1 MSYISPASYLSKKSY
16 RIVGPNEGW
25 KYYNLLKSN
34 PSLINAFD
42 IETAESGGV
51 SEETYDDLQST
62 TITQIQ
68 FATDKWN
75 AIIFPR
81 CDGEYKEIT
90 KQILGLSNITLGFNC
105 WSFDNPILR
114 VHDIDV
120 IENRCHDLMWMFHHY
135 QPKLP
140 RGLQAVAGL
149 AGFPF
154 PWKHL
159 FGADMELYGGADVC
173 SLHFILDWLPGIM
186 KARGVWEGYKRYVFG
201 FRGKLLYPA
210 QKLGLPVN
218 EEKREKLKVK
228 LIAKRGELDKE
239 LQEAV
244 PFELRNFTPKKKLK
258 LLDDETGKEVEVTQY
273 GYERPPKKELIEC
286 SERYE
291 SGSKILKE
299 QGKRV
304 IPYESFLINKY
315 SLLERQFNR
324 FNRETGKIELQKVWC
339 KVQPFKASF
348 DQLTRYIKWKQIDLA
363 KQAEA
368 IVINGPEDKK
378 EKKRLQALSKLYEV
392 PKDAKG
398 KETTAKGELES
409 LSEKIGADPVFDNV
423 IDIRSLDTNI
433 KNYIPNW
440 KPNPNDGC
448 VHTTFG
454 FSASSGQIDSRA
466 PNVLN
471 VSKHTETGQEFRDII
486 EAPKGYIFLEADK
499 KSFHVA
505 TMGYVANDPSYI
517 RFSQIDPHSIFT
529 SYIMPSTWGKPIDLS
544 LPDNEIR
551 DICKWI
557 KKKCKKEHEE
567 GRIDIRQKQAK
578 PVVLGNQLGL
588 GYKKLYWQN
597 RKFIKDPE
605 TALGYQEEL
614 DNLFPKVK
622 EAKKEIIKRAA
633 NQTYLMN
640 EFGYIQWF
648 FDVINWT
655 WNKRLNGGKGGW
667 EERQGEEAR
676 DAMAFAVQSPA
687 FGMIKDE
694 CMRIEP
700 RIEKEVDIPF
710 AFRLS
715 IHDSLIFMFLE
726 SKLDSVREIV
736 LEEMRK
742 PCKKLVNEATG
753 PEGLYVGVDYSIGR
767 NWKNYDEKSNPE
779 GMREVG

>member
-1 MSYISPASYLSKKSY
+1 MSYISPASYSYKKSY
-16 RIVGPNEGW
+16 RIVGPDEGW

-42 IETAESGGV
+42 IETAESVGV
-51 SEETYDDLQST
+51 SEEEYDDLQST

-68 FATDKWN
+68 FAIDKWN

-81 CDGEYKEIT
+81 CDGDYYTIIKSIM
-90 KQILGLSNITLGFNC
+90 GLSNITLGFNC

-114 VHDIDV
+114 VHGIDV

-154 PWKHL
+154 AWKHL
-159 FGADMELYGGADVC
+159 FGSDMELYGGADVC
-173 SLHFILDWLPGIM
+173 SLHFILDWLPNVM
-186 KARGVWEGYKRYVFG
+186 KARGVWKGYKKYVYQ

-210 QKLGLPVN
+210 QKLGIPVN
-218 EEKREKLKVK
+218 EEKRQILKVK
-228 LIAKRGELDKE
+228 LIAKRNILDKE
-239 LQEAV
+239 LQESV
-244 PFELRNFTPKKKLK
+244 PFEIRNFTPKKKLK
-258 LLDDETGKEVEVTQY
+258 ILDTDTGKELEFIQY
-273 GYERPPKKELIEC
+273 GYERPPKKDLENA
-286 SERYE
+286 SERYTN
-291 SGSKILKE
+291 GVKQLRE
-299 QGKRV
+299 QGKRA
-304 IPYESFLINKY
+304 ISFESFLANKY
-315 SLLERQFNR
+315 SLLERQFER
-324 FNRETGKIELQKVWC
+324 FDRGTGRIELQTKWC
-339 KVQPFKASF
+339 KVHPFKASF
-348 DQLTRYIKWKQIDLA
+348 DQLTRYIKWKQIDLV
-363 KQAEA
+363 KQAELEQDK
-368 IVINGPEDKK
+368 GKKK
-378 EKKRLQALSKLYEV
+378 ELLKLSKLYEV
-392 PKDAKG
+392 PKNHDG
-398 KETTAKGELES
+398 KETTAKGELET
-409 LSEKIGADPVFDNV
+409 LSEKIGSDAVFDNV
-423 IDIRSLDTNI
+423 IDIRSFDTNI

-440 KPNPNDGC
+440 RPDPANGC

-454 FSASSGQIDSRA
+454 FSAASGQIDSRA

-471 VSKHTETGQEFRDII
+471 VSKHTEVGQLFREII

-544 LPDNEIR
+544 LPDDEIR

-557 KKKCKKEHEE
+557 KKRCKEE
-567 GRIDIRQKQAK
+567 SAAGRIDIRQKQAK

-588 GYKKLYWQN
+588 GPRKLYWQN
-597 RKFIKDPE
+597 RKFIKDFE
-605 TALGYQEEL
+605 TAQGYQIEL
-614 DNLFPKVK
+614 GNLFPKV
-622 EAKKEIIKRAA
+622 EAAKKRIIQLAA
-633 NQTYLMN
+633 KQTYLIN
-640 EFGYIQWF
+640 EYGYIQWF
-648 FDVINWT
+648 FDIVNWT
-655 WNKRLNGGKGGW
+655 WNKRANGGKGGW

-694 CMRIEP
+694 AFRIEP
-700 RIEKEVDIPF
+700 RIEKEVGIDF

-715 IHDSLIFMFLE
+715 IHDSLIFMFPE
-726 SKLDSVREIV
+726 SKLEPVKAII

-742 PCKKLVNEATG
+742 PSAKLVNEATG
-753 PEGLYVGVDYSIGR
+753 PSGLQVGVDYSLGR
-767 NWKNYDEKSNPE
+767 NWMQYDEKTNPE
-779 GMREVG
+779 GMREIG